1 MKLLKWLCI
10 AAIVPAFA
18 FISGCAAVGTA
29 VSHGSLQTKTMMSTS
44 VFLDPVPD
52 HDKVIYVQVRN
63 TTDQPTFQIQGAL
76 SEALADKGYTVTTH
90 FEKAYYVLQVN
101 ILSIGKTSQTA
112 AQEMMGSGYG
122 GALEGAVAGALIGGS
137 TGNHAV
143 AGGLIGGVAGTIIDN
158 AVKDVTYAGIT
169 DVKITVNTQ
178 PKKVFATRIAT
189 TADKVNLSF
198 ADAQTSIEAG
208 LVNSIS
214 GIF

>member
-1 MKLLKWLCI
+1 MKLVKCLMI
-10 AAIVPAFA
+10 AAIIPAFA
-18 FISGCAAVGTA
+18 LMSGCAAVGTA
-29 VSHGSLQTKTMMSTS
+29 VSHASLQTKTMMSQS

-52 HDKVIYVQVRN
+52 HDKVVYVQVRN
-63 TTDQPTFQIQGAL
+63 TTDQPTFQIQDAL
-76 SEALADKGYTVTTH
+76 SEALSNKGYKVTTS
-90 FEKAYYVLQVN
+90 FEKAYYILQVN
-101 ILSIGKTSQTA
+101 ILSLGKTSQTA

-122 GALEGAVAGALIGGS
+122 GALEGGVAGALIGGS
-137 TGNHAV
+137 TGDHAV
-143 AGGLIGGVAGTIIDN
+143 AGGLIGGVAGMVIDN

-178 PKKVFATRIAT
+178 PKKVFTTRIAT

-198 ADAQTSIEAG
+198 ETAQTGIEAG

>member
-1 MKLLKWLCI
+1 MKLVKCLLI
-10 AAIVPAFA
+10 AAIIPAFA
-18 FISGCAAVGTA
+18 LLSGCAAVGTA
-29 VSHGSLQTKTMMSTS
+29 VSHASLQTKTMMSQS

-63 TTDQPTFQIQGAL
+63 TTDQPSFQIQDAL
-76 SEALADKGYTVTTH
+76 SEALAGKGYKVTTN

-122 GALEGAVAGALIGGS
+122 GALEGAASGALISGSMGG
-137 TGNHAV
+137 NPI
-143 AGGLIGGVAGTIIDN
+143 AGGLIGGVAGSIIDN

-169 DVKITVNTQ
+169 DVKITVNT
-178 PKKVFATRIAT
+178 PSKKVFTTRIAT

-198 ADAQTSIEAG
+198 ADAQVSIEAG
-208 LVNSIS
+208 LTNSIS